1 MGIRN
6 LPLTPLRGASS
17 FRRIAAV
24 VWPEPRDP
32 HIYGAMEVRAE
43 ALEAWVQAQ
52 RAATGEHVT
61 VTHAVTR
68 AVAMLLRRHPDLN
81 ALVWWGRIELR
92 RDVDIF
98 LQVSVEGEGGRAAKA
113 DLSGVKVACA
123 DALAVSEIAK
133 KVREKAAQIRARQDK
148 DFEAT
153 KGLLDMIPGLLL
165 GPILRLV
172 DTLSYTFNISPRFLG
187 SPPDPFGSACV
198 TNIGVFGVAR
208 AWSPFFPLAR
218 SVLIVTLGTIEE
230 KPVVEKDAAGVS
242 RLAIGRVLH
251 INGTFDH
258 RIIDGIHGGMLVR
271 ELRELLES
279 PQKMDLPQGQGA
291 GG

>member
-1 MGIRN
+1 MRN

-43 ALEAWVQAQ
+43 RLEAWVAAQ

-81 ALVWWGRIELR
+81 ALVRWGRIELR

-113 DLSGVKVACA
+113 DLSGVKVSRA
-123 DALAVSEIAK
+123 DTLSVGEIARQ
-133 KVREKAAQIRARQDK
+133 VREKAAQIRARQDK

-153 KGLLDMIPGLLL
+153 KGLLDLIPGLLL
-165 GPILRLV
+165 GPVLRFV
-172 DTLSYTFNISPRFLG
+172 DVLSYTFNISPRFLG
-187 SPPDPFGSACV
+187 SPPTPSAPP
-198 TNIGVFGVAR
+198 A
-208 AWSPFFPLAR
+208 
-218 SVLIVTLGTIEE
+218 
-230 KPVVEKDAAGVS
+230 
-242 RLAIGRVLH
+242 
-251 INGTFDH
+251 
-258 RIIDGIHGGMLVR
+258 
-271 ELRELLES
+271 
-279 PQKMDLPQGQGA
+279 
-291 GG
+291 